1 MADCT
6 PNPTGEMGIEETAKG
21 ICDSLLRVPEL
32 VEHHD
37 NTEGGI
43 RDGFR
48 DLLIAFRGISQ
59 TLEENASN
67 RRENL
72 RAAAAELSAADLLLE
87 EADDES
93 KAAYKSLAAVD
104 EGNVSALDPLKKESE
119 APAATAAAS
128 AYRYTIYM
136 AYRMAVLARQAAA
149 SAMDATISEV
159 QAAAASRA
167 APADSKQTAKVSAA
181 DAKTAADMAKEA
193 AKEARSLALQAAA
206 ESRDLGTKL
215 KDPAPE
221 GMVEVGGGTK
231 ELEGIAATAATIE
244 ATKKTMGTMLEKI
257 EGKAADAEVGAKN
270 ALGAAAVVEAT
281 GECPSKEV
289 TAPVGSRVV
298 GGWLIYV
305 NPALENCAGVP
316 EGIGQLNP
324 YK

>member
-43 RDGFR
+43 GDGFR

-104 EGNVSALDPLKKESE
+104 EGNVPVLDPLKKEHE

-215 KDPAPE
+215 TDPAPE
-221 GMVEVGGGTK
+221 GKVGGGTK
-231 ELEGIAATAATIE
+231 ELEEIAATAATIE

-270 ALGAAAVVEAT
+270 ALGAAAVVEAA

-305 NPALENCAGVP
+305 NPALENCAGIP